1 MTSLRILLVEDNR
14 INQKVAILLLKKAGY
29 QSVVANNGQ
38 EAIDIYSK
46 VHHFDIILIDLMM
59 PIKGEFDASKSISNY
74 EKTQGLSETP
84 ITAVTASVVNDDIQQ
99 CYDVGMNSYI
109 PKPIKPDKLYS
120 EIKKC
125 SAQLF

>member
-1 MTSLRILLVEDNR
+1 
-14 INQKVAILLLKKAGY
+14 
-29 QSVVANNGQ
+29 
-38 EAIDIYSK
+38 
-46 VHHFDIILIDLMM
+46 MM